1 MKKSNIGLH
10 SFLII
15 IVTFLFA
22 FFLCSCEKETYKVV
36 FEIDDHIYITVETD
50 GTEITIPP
58 DPKKN
63 GYIFY
68 GWFDESGERV
78 EKDALRKKRLTSDI
92 RLYGKWITEKSY
104 TITFDATGGTAVVN
118 RLTAHGGEKIEQ
130 PSYPFY
136 DGYSFQGWY
145 IDSDLS
151 KPFEFSEMP
160 KRDFTLYAKWAI
172 NTELFNFSAYEDG
185 WAVSAKSKT
194 SNVLIIPETFEG
206 KPVLRLDM
214 QAFYSLKDLTT
225 LVIPHTLEEFGRWSI
240 SNCNSLKSIRIPDNI
255 RLIEENAF
263 SGSSFTQVELNLS
276 SWAQAEIRSL
286 PFDTYT
292 ETKLFVDGEQ
302 VTHLVIPETVRKISN
317 HAFNGLKTIT
327 KLTVNNSVETIGE
340 YAFKNCAGLT
350 EVIIENGV
358 ESIKKNAFQGC
369 INLTEFTIPSSVTEI
384 KADILIGCE
393 KLEKLSVPLWEPVYT
408 EDGYLP
414 TIQHLAGSDQNKKI
428 KEVTVSGG
436 NKIGNFAFAECH
448 ALEKVTI
455 TAGVTAIGAQSFR
468 NCRALTE
475 FAVRGGIERIEEA
488 AFLNAGLTSITL
500 PWGLLAIET
509 NAFKNCDG
517 LTNIVIPET
526 VTEIGERIFEG
537 CTKFTAITLPF
548 LGRNINDREK
558 GTLKFSFDNNSVPAD
573 EYLSITL
580 TKASIVADN
589 AFNGSFKLESVT
601 LPDTLTEIGEKA
613 FYNCTKINSMTIPDS
628 VVSIGLEAFK
638 NCTQLAEI
646 TFGNG
651 LKSVGKNCF
660 EGTKW
665 YDDKENYYVV
675 YAGKVAY
682 KHKGAVISGSILV
695 AGGTVAIADGA
706 FEGLSFQ
713 SVILPESLA
722 HIGKNAF
729 KDCDSLS
736 SAVFSQSGGW
746 SVSAE
751 LFSVGGTVDVSDAA
765 GCALLLKETYS
776 DYYWNR
782 QA

>member
-1 MKKSNIGLH
+1 MGKKSSH
-10 SFLII
+10 SILLII
-15 IVTFLFA
+15 FVAILAA
-22 FFLCSCEKETYKVV
+22 FFLNSCGKETFKIV
-36 FEIDDHIYITVETD
+36 FEVDGNIYSTVETVGAD
-50 GTEITIPP
+50 FEFPS
-58 DPKKN
+58 DPKKS
-63 GYIFY
+63 GYIFN
-68 GWFDESGERV
+68 GWYNESGEKV
-78 EKDALRKKRLTSDI
+78 EKDDFRKLKSDTRLFV
-92 RLYGKWITEKSY
+92 KWITEKTF
-104 TITFDATGGTAVVN
+104 TIAFDAMGGTAFIN
-118 RLTAHGGEKIEQ
+118 ELTAHGGERIEQ
-130 PSYPFY
+130 PGNPVYS
-136 DGYSFQGWY
+136 GYAFKGWY
-145 IDSDLS
+145 TDTDFS
-151 KPFEFSEMP
+151 KPFEFGLMP
-160 KRDFTLYAKWAI
+160 EKNLTLYAKWSI
-172 NTELFNFSAYEDG
+172 DTDLFTFSAVEGG
-185 WAVSAKSKT
+185 WEVSAKHKTSKT
-194 SNVLIIPETFEG
+194 LIIPETFEG
-206 KPVLRLDM
+206 TPVIRLAT
-214 QAFYSLKDLTT
+214 QAFYSLKDLST
-225 LVIPHTLEEFGRWSI
+225 LVIPDTVTEFGRLSI

-327 KLTVNNSVETIGE
+327 KLTVPAAVETVGE
-340 YAFKNCAGLT
+340 YAFKNCSGLS

-369 INLTEFTIPSSVTEI
+369 INLTEFTIPVSVTEI

-393 KLEKLSVPLWEPVYT
+393 KLEKLSVPLWEPIYS

-414 TIQHLAGSDQNKKI
+414 TVQHLVGSELRKGI
-428 KEVTVSGG
+428 KEVTVTGG

-448 ALEKVTI
+448 ALEKVNI
-455 TAGVTAIGAQSFR
+455 IADITAIGAQSFR
-468 NCRALTE
+468 RCLSLTS
-475 FAVRGGIERIEEA
+475 FAVPDGVTKIEEA
-488 AFLNAGLTSITL
+488 AFLYAGLSSITL
-500 PWGLLAIET
+500 PAGLLTIEM
-509 NAFKNCDG
+509 NAFINCDG
-517 LTNIVIPET
+517 LTSIVIPDT
-526 VTEIGERIFEG
+526 VTAIGERILEG
-537 CTKFTAITLPF
+537 CTKITALSLPF
-548 LGRNINDREK
+548 LGGNIDDTS
-558 GTLKFSFDNNSVPAD
+558 GALKYSFDNNSVPSD
-573 EYLSITL
+573 YYLDVTL
-580 TKASIVADN
+580 TKAKIIPDN
-589 AFNGSFKLESVT
+589 AFSGCYKLASVA
-601 LPDTLTEIGEKA
+601 LPATLTEIGVRA
-613 FYNCTKINSMTIPDS
+613 FYNCVKINSITIPDS
-628 VVSIGLEAFK
+628 VVSIGQEAFK
-638 NCTQLAEI
+638 NCTQLKEI

-651 LKSVGKNCF
+651 VRSIGKDCF
-660 EGTKW
+660 DGTKW
-665 YDDKENYYVV
+665 YDDKNSLSVV